1 MQFRMVRLA
10 VHRVG
15 CYRPF
20 HSLATIYYTNEMSLH
35 HLHSVTPTT
44 LLRVIANP
52 TEQDSLEPPSARRL
66 PREERRVQI
75 IAAARDAFLESGFSG
90 TKTREI
96 ARRAGIT
103 EAFLYKHF
111 TSKEEIYQVAVE
123 APLALLA
130 KTLVQEVKLLAE
142 RQDTTRAQLLERA
155 NELLLGAMIE
165 MSPLLSVALFAD
177 LTKGREEYQK
187 VLRPLLAEAI
197 QVIVTDISGWDPPR
211 VDAAV
216 IYQGFFGLH
225 YGAAVDGILCER
237 TIDVRDTARQ
247 ITEMFRGGI
256 REIGTKE
263 PQPRRNKHA
272 RRSVTSPPAD

>member
-1 MQFRMVRLA
+1 
-10 VHRVG
+10 
-15 CYRPF
+15 
-20 HSLATIYYTNEMSLH
+20 
-35 HLHSVTPTT
+35 
-44 LLRVIANP
+44 VIANS
-52 TEQDSLEPPSARRL
+52 TKQDVSDGTPARRL

-75 IAAARDAFLESGFSG
+75 ITAARDAFLESGFSG

-111 TSKEEIYQVAVE
+111 SSKEEIYQVAVE

-177 LTKGREEYQK
+177 LTKGREEYQR

-197 QVIVTDISGWDPPR
+197 EVIVKDISGWDPPR
-211 VDAAV
+211 VDADV

-225 YGAAVDGILCER
+225 YGAAIDGILCER
-237 TIDVRDTARQ
+237 KIDVQDTARQ

-256 REIGTKE
+256 REIGTE
-263 PQPRRNKHA
+263 TPQTQRSKRA
-272 RRSVTSPPAD
+272 RRSVTSSPAD